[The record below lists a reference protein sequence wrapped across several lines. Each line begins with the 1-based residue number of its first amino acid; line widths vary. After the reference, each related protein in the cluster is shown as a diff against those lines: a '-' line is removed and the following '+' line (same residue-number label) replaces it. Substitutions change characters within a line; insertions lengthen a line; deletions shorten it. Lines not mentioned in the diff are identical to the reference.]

1 MYRRGP
7 FWGGRYMRRRGFPLF
22 PMGMYGMGMGGGGL
36 IGDLMAGGIG
46 YMMGRQSAQQAPQ
59 YQSPQYQN
67 PQYQPQQVPQNQ
79 PPQYQ
84 PQQAPQYQ
92 PPQAPQYQPPQYQPQ
107 QAPQYQP
114 PQYQASGATP
124 NQQGTAGSGVNERLA
139 QLKLLGHLRDSG
151 LLTND
156 EFETEKQKIMQGS

>member
-22 PMGMYGMGMGGGGL
+22 PMGVYGMGMGGGGL
-36 IGDLMAGGIG
+36 IGDLVAGGIG

-59 YQSPQYQN
+59 YQPPQYQA
-67 PQYQPQQVPQNQ
+67 
-79 PPQYQ
+79 PQYQ

-92 PPQAPQYQPPQYQPQ
+92 PPQN
-107 QAPQYQP
+107 QAY
-114 PQYQASGATP
+114 AATP
-124 NQQGTAGSGVNERLA
+124 QQQGTAASGVNDRLA

-156 EFETEKQKIMQGS
+156 EFEVEKQKIMRGS

>member
-1 MYRRGP
+1 MYRRRP

-22 PMGMYGMGMGGGGL
+22 PMGVYGMGMGGGGL
-36 IGDLMAGGIG
+36 IGDLVAGGIG

-59 YQSPQYQN
+59 YQPPQYQA
-67 PQYQPQQVPQNQ
+67 
-79 PPQYQ
+79 PQYQ

-92 PPQAPQYQPPQYQPQ
+92 PPPQYHPQQASQYQPQ

-114 PQYQASGATP
+114 PQYHPPQNQAYAATP
-124 NQQGTAGSGVNERLA
+124 DQQGTAASGVNERLA

-156 EFETEKQKIMQGS
+156 EFEVEKQKIMRGS

>member
-1 MYRRGP
+1 MYGRGP

-22 PMGMYGMGMGGGGL
+22 PMGGYGMGMGGGGL

-46 YMMGRQSAQQAPQ
+46 YMMGKQSAQQAPQ
-59 YQSPQYQN
+59 YQT
-67 PQYQPQQVPQNQ
+67 
-79 PPQYQ
+79 PQYQ

-92 PPQAPQYQPPQYQPQ
+92 PPPQYQQQYQTPQYQPPPSQTQAPQYQPPQTPQYQSQ
-107 QAPQYQP
+107 QAPQYQVS
-114 PQYQASGATP
+114 AGTP
-124 NQQGTAGSGVNERLA
+124 NQQVTAASGVNERLA

-156 EFETEKQKIMQGS
+156 EFEVEKQKIMQG

>member
-22 PMGMYGMGMGGGGL
+22 PMGGYGMGMGGGGL

-46 YMMGRQSAQQAPQ
+46 YLMGKQSAQ
-59 YQSPQYQN
+59 
-67 PQYQPQQVPQNQ
+67 
-79 PPQYQ
+79 
-84 PQQAPQYQ
+84 
-92 PPQAPQYQPPQYQPQ
+92 QAPQYQPPQYQPQ
-107 QAPQYQP
+107 QAQQYQAPQYQP
-114 PQYQASGATP
+114 PQYQPQYQTPQYQPPPSQSQAQQYQAPQYHASAETP
-124 NQQGTAGSGVNERLA
+124 NQQVTAASGVNERLA

-156 EFETEKQKIMQGS
+156 EFEVEKQKIMQGS

>member
-1 MYRRGP
+1 
-7 FWGGRYMRRRGFPLF
+7 
-22 PMGMYGMGMGGGGL
+22 MGGGGL

-59 YQSPQYQN
+59 YQ
-67 PQYQPQQVPQNQ
+67 

-84 PQQAPQYQ
+84 PPA
-92 PPQAPQYQPPQYQPQ
+92 
-107 QAPQYQP
+107 
-114 PQYQASGATP
+114 ATS
-124 NQQGTAGSGVNERLA
+124 NQQGTAPSGANERLA

-156 EFETEKQKIMQGS
+156 EFEVEKQKIMQGQ